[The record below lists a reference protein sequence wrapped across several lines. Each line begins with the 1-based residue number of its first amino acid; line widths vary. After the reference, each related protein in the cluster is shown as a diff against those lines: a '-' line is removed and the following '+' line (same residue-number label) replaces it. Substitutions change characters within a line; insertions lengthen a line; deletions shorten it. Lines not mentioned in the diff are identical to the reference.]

1 MKKRKRRPTLAEETL
16 LISLACGSTVE
27 TAAIKSGYS
36 KRTIYRRLEDP
47 EFRRDLQKYRADMR
61 NRASGMLSAASME
74 AVKTLLSLQ
83 ASGHSNTAR
92 LGSARAVLEFG
103 LKLDQA
109 TELEERM
116 TKIEELLQ
124 ERQEK

>member
-1 MKKRKRRPTLAEETL
+1 MKKRKRCPTLAEETL

-27 TAAIKSGYS
+27 TAAIKSGFS
-36 KRTIYRRLEDP
+36 KRTVFRRLEDP
-47 EFRRDLQKYRADMR
+47 EFRLNLQKYRADMR

-74 AVKTLLSLQ
+74 AVKTLHSLL

-92 LGSARAVLEFG
+92 LGSARAVLDLG

-109 TELEERM
+109 TELEVRM
-116 TKIEELLQ
+116 TKIEELLR
-124 ERQEK
+124 ERLEK